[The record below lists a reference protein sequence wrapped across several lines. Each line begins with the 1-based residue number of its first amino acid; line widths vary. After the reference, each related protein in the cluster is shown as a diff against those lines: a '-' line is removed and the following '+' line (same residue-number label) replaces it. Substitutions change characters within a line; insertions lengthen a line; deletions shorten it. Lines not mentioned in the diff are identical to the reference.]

1 MRRLLCIICSFLFTH
16 TATAQN
22 VVLKRQ
28 LDSIMQI
35 DQLYRSISVADMSAA
50 TVDSL
55 AKENKTTPAQL
66 EHLLMFR
73 QSSID
78 KQNLVFVE
86 QVIKEHG
93 YPGKTLVGEP
103 TNEAAWYVIQHSD
116 KIATYFPM
124 IKGAGAKGELPMY
137 LVAMMEDRLL
147 MQQNKPQLYGTQGC
161 GVRMYDE
168 AKDSIYHKTYIWPV
182 KDAAQV
188 ARRRQQ
194 AGFTTSLESYAKQ
207 LSAIYDSKLTVAAIN
222 KMQSLYIRRDK
233 KSTEFSPRAY
243 ADKIVIPATEQ
254 ESSTFRYLQLA
265 DSFSKLKDSVNTGKY
280 LMMVSPYHLVFLG
293 YTANNIKTRLAKYNI
308 SAKDREAYIAR
319 FNNANFSATHDSFQ
333 RQYTIIQALRTQRD
347 SAYKTSAK
355 YRDAGFNTFI
365 AQVEKRINHAD
376 TQHFVFLSAYVSR
389 NGWPKLADGGL
400 YAGAIAAR
408 DIKHYYLYKE
418 AMEKQHD
425 AGEVSVKQW
434 SKIAGNSRYYDL
446 HMQVDSILRGDYIP
460 FDLSGVE
467 EGQEITETQ
476 KAQLGAAIVDNCP
489 VKQVLMIYR
498 TPVKVKSVIL
508 GNKMM
513 TAFNKIAGSIEGR
526 CEAWEVNLRDKTD
539 AFYGSHL
546 PSDDGRTTLT
556 LYIVK

>member
-1 MRRLLCIICSFLFTH
+1 MLI
-16 TATAQN
+16 AN
-22 VVLKRQ
+22 M
-28 LDSIMQI
+28 D
-35 DQLYRSISVADMSAA
+35 AA
-50 TVDSL
+50 TIDSL
-55 AKENKTTPAQL
+55 AKANNTTPAQL

-73 QSSID
+73 QSNID

-124 IKGAGAKGELPMY
+124 IKGAGTKGELPIP

-182 KDAAQV
+182 KDAVQV
-188 ARRRQQ
+188 TQRRQQ
-194 AGFTTSLESYAKQ
+194 AGFTTPLDSYAKQ
-207 LSAIYDSKLTVAAIN
+207 LGAIYDSKLTVAAIN

-243 ADKIVIPATEQ
+243 ADKIVVPATEHAQ
-254 ESSTFRYLQLA
+254 STFRYLQLA

-280 LMMVSPYHLVFLG
+280 MMQVSPYHLAFLG

-308 SAKDREAYIAR
+308 SAKDREACIAR
-319 FNNANFSATHDSFQ
+319 FNNTKFSAIHDSFQ

-347 SAYKTSAK
+347 SAYKTPAK
-355 YRDAGFNTFI
+355 YRDAGFNIFI
-365 AQVEKRINHAD
+365 KQLEKRINDAD
-376 TQHFVFLSAYVSR
+376 TLHFAFLYKYVSK
-389 NGWPKLADGGL
+389 NGWPRLADGGL

-408 DIKHYYLYKE
+408 DVKHYYQYKE
-418 AMEKQHD
+418 AMESQFD

-446 HMQVDSILRGDYIP
+446 HMRVDSILRGDYIQ

-467 EGQEITETQ
+467 EGQEITETL
-476 KAQLGAAIVDNCP
+476 KAQLGAAIVNNCP
-489 VKQVLMIYR
+489 VKQILMIYR
-498 TPVKVKSVIL
+498 TPLKVKSEIL
-508 GNKMM
+508 GNKIM
-513 TAFNKIAGSIEGR
+513 TVFNKIAGSIEGR
-526 CEAWEVNLRDKTD
+526 CEAWEVNLRDKAN
-539 AFYGSHL
+539 AFYGSCL
-546 PSDDGRTTLT
+546 LSDDGRTILT